1 MTEVELPKFDEFLA
15 PIMRYSLNGEEHGLS
30 ETIEEMSKQFSLTP
44 EQRSL
49 LMPSGRRTYIYDR
62 VAWAITYLVQADLLE
77 RTGRSKYIISK
88 KGKEEAKIM
97 PDKIK
102 WVYLEK
108 FPSFKAFKEIRH
120 KAANKGINDKFG
132 MEENEKE
139 EEDTPDEEIEKIFEK
154 RCRMLENDLLNTLKN
169 VKPAD
174 FERIII
180 DVVLAIGYGKNYEEM
195 ARVLGRPN
203 DQGIDGEISQDKL
216 GFDKIYLQAKR
227 WVKEK
232 AVGPHE
238 IRDFIGAL
246 TIKRAKKGIFITTAN
261 FTKDAIETAKRD
273 SDHNIKLIDG
283 EELASLMVENGVGVK
298 DIQKY
303 VLKEV
308 DQGYFESF

>member
-1 MTEVELPKFDEFLA
+1 MIELELPKFDEFLA
-15 PIMRYSLNGEEHGLS
+15 PIIRFSLDGEEHGLS
-30 ETIEEMSKQFSLTP
+30 ETIEEMSNQFSLTP

-49 LMPSGRRTYIYDR
+49 LMPNGKRTYIYDR
-62 VAWAITYLVQADLLE
+62 VAWAITYLVQAGLLE
-77 RTGRSKYIISK
+77 RTGRSKYVISK
-88 KGKEEAKIM
+88 RGKEEAKIM

-108 FPSFKAFKEIRH
+108 FPYFKEFKEIKH
-120 KAANKGINDKFG
+120 KSGKERITDKLG
-132 MEENEKE
+132 MDENEN

-154 RCRMLENDLLNTLKN
+154 RDRMLKNDLLNTLKS

-180 DVVLAIGYGKNYEEM
+180 DVVLALGYGKNHEEM
-195 ARVLGRPN
+195 ARVLGKPN

-232 AVGPHE
+232 TVGSHE

-246 TIKRAKKGIFITTAN
+246 TIKHAKKGIFITTAI
-261 FTKDAIETAKRD
+261 FTKDAIETAEKD
-273 SDHNIKLIDG
+273 SDHNIKLING
-283 EELASLMVENGVGVK
+283 HELASLMVENAVGVRE
-298 DIQKY
+298 IQKY

-308 DQGYFESF
+308 DQGYFESL